1 MNPARKGGIVIA
13 LLLAASPVMASW
25 TRQFRQSDQMYRV
38 HINHRDDRM
47 LSAGFFLTSFPCYSI
62 NANDYYQTLS
72 GRNMLTLFCLV
83 PPEEIMISYVTRP
96 RGTFI
101 PKNEPMTG
109 YLRCPVAIRELMRSN
124 VVPRLEV
131 FIEDCAKRE
140 LSREANAELIGRFTN
155 TAKGTTVAEFLRGP
169 EETPAPA
176 PTPTEKKNGASIPYL
191 EASPQ

>member
-1 MNPARKGGIVIA
+1 MTLARGVAIT
-13 LLLAASPVMASW
+13 LLLAASPAAASW
-25 TRQFRQSDQMYRV
+25 TKQFRQSDQMYRV
-38 HINHRDDRM
+38 HVNHRNERM
-47 LSAGFFLTSFPCYSI
+47 LSAGFFLTSFPCYSL

-101 PKNEPMTG
+101 AKNEPMVG

-140 LSREANAELIGRFTN
+140 LSREANTELIRRFTS
-155 TAKGTTVAEFLRGP
+155 TANGTTVSDFFKGLD
-169 EETPAPA
+169 ETPAPA
-176 PTPTEKKNGASIPYL
+176 ATEKPSGAATQYL
-191 EASPQ
+191 EASGQ